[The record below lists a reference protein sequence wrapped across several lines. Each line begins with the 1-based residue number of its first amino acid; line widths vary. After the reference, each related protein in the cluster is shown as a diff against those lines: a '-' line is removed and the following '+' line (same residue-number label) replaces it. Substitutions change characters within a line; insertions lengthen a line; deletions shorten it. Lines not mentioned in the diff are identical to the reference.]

1 MPHLSG
7 LAQSATG
14 HRDGEIAQA
23 RRMAF
28 PIGTGRRQRMFAQQ
42 HPRRRFTRLGLG
54 DPFSPG
60 DLIHLLPPPPPA
72 LPAPP
77 PVCMPPKPPV

>member
-1 MPHLSG
+1 
-7 LAQSATG
+7 
-14 HRDGEIAQA
+14 
-23 RRMAF
+23 
-28 PIGTGRRQRMFAQQ
+28 MFAQQ